1 MQIDENLI
9 FRLEQLAKLELDDEE
24 RTKLLHDLNHILELV
39 EQMNGLD
46 TTGVEPLAWVN
57 TGHSHLREDE
67 ISGQS
72 DRKDALRSAPD
83 TDGRFFK
90 VPKVIDL

>member
-46 TTGVEPLAWVN
+46 TTGVEPLTWVN
-57 TGHSHLREDE
+57 TGRNHLREDE

-72 DRKDALRSAPD
+72 NREDALRSAPD

>member
-1 MQIDENLI
+1 MQIDEKLI
-9 FRLEQLAKLELDDEE
+9 FRLEQLAKLELDAEE
-24 RTKLLHDLNHILELV
+24 RKKLLHDLNHILDLV
-39 EQMNGLD
+39 EQMNDLD

-57 TGHSHLREDE
+57 TGRNHLREDA
-67 ISGQS
+67 IAGQVS
-72 DRKDALRSAPD
+72 REEALRSAPD